1 MNNLM
6 RALFLACSNEDPATV
21 PSLSVYYK
29 RTQRAGEGPW
39 KALSMTDEVS
49 EYGEAMEEQ
58 GFINGFR
65 YGFTLANE

>member
-21 PSLSVYYK
+21 PSLSDYYK
-29 RTQRAGEGPW
+29 RTQRAEKAR